1 MTIKSFGSI
10 LIGIGLFLILVLFA
24 FSSWTPS
31 YDFMSNIRWAIL
43 FEIGGSDTYPKS
55 DPLRIRLGQ
64 GLLLPFFI
72 IGIGF
77 VIRARIISS
86 EFIVKILPFLTKDSG

>member
-1 MTIKSFGSI
+1 MTVKSFGTV
-10 LIGIGLFLILVLFA
+10 LIGVGLFLVFTLFV

-31 YDFMSNIRWAIL
+31 NDFMSNIRWAIL

-55 DPLRIRLGQ
+55 EPLRIRLGQ

-72 IGIGF
+72 ISIGF
-77 VIRARIISS
+77 VIRLKIFSSDAII
-86 EFIVKILPFLTKDSG
+86 KMLPFLTKDSD